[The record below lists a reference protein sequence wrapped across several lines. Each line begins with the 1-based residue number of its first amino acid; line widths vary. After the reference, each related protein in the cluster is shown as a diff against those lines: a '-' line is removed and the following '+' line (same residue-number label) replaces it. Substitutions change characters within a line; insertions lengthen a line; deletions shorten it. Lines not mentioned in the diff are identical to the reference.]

1 MTLLLAQLILSGLVL
16 GAIYA
21 LIALGYV
28 IIYKA
33 TSVVNFAQGEAV
45 MVGAYI
51 GLSVYSFMHLPVP
64 LVFAITM
71 AVAALLGVIIERVA
85 YRRLVGAPVI
95 SLIIATLAVGLILR
109 NVVRLIFGPN
119 VYPFPPLIA
128 NRPLRFAGLVTTPQN
143 LLILS
148 VSVTCMVL
156 LFLYFQFTK
165 WGKAMRAVSQN
176 GTAAVLMGISV
187 RKVFSMIWALSAAL
201 GALAGVLLA
210 PLLVVNPDMGW
221 IALKAFVVA
230 ILGGFQSLP
239 GAVLGGFAL
248 GILENLAGFYIGSAV
263 KDIVAYVVLIAIL
276 IARPT
281 GLFAERTGKRV

>member
-1 MTLLLAQLILSGLVL
+1 MALIFAQLIVSGLVL

-51 GLSVYSFMHLPVP
+51 ALSVHGLMHLPVP
-64 LVFAITM
+64 LVFGITI
-71 AVAALLGVIIERVA
+71 AVAAVLGVTIERVA
-85 YRRLVGAPVI
+85 YRRLLDAPVI

-109 NVVRLIFGPN
+109 NIVRLVFGPN
-119 VYPFPPLIA
+119 VYPFPPLMG
-128 NRPLRFAGLVTTPQN
+128 NRPLVVGGVVTTPQN
-143 LLILS
+143 LLILG
-148 VSVTCMVL
+148 VAVTCMVL
-156 LFLYFQFTK
+156 LFLYFRYTR

-176 GTAAVLMGISV
+176 RTASVLMGISV
-187 RKVFSMIWALSAAL
+187 RKVFSLIWALSAAL

-248 GILENLAGFYIGSAV
+248 GVLENLSGFYIGSAF
-263 KDIVAYVVLIAIL
+263 KDIVAYLVLIAIL
-276 IARPT
+276 IVRPT
-281 GLFAERTGKRV
+281 GLFPERTGKRV

>member
-1 MTLLLAQLILSGLVL
+1 MTVVLAQLIVSGLVL

-51 GLSVYSFMHLPVP
+51 ALSVYSFMHLPVP
-64 LVFAITM
+64 LVFAITV
-71 AVAALLGVIIERVA
+71 AIAALLGVGIERVA

-109 NVVRLIFGPN
+109 NIVRLVFGPN

-128 NRPLRFAGLVTTPQN
+128 NRPLRFGGLVTTPQN
-143 LLILS
+143 LLILG
-148 VSVTCMVL
+148 VSVACMLL
-156 LFLYFQFTK
+156 LFAYFRYTK

-187 RKVFSMIWALSAAL
+187 RKVFSMIWALSAGL

-263 KDIVAYVVLIAIL
+263 KDIVAYLVLIAIL
-276 IARPT
+276 IVRPT

>member
-143 LLILS
+143 LLILG

-156 LFLYFQFTK
+156 LFLYFRLTK

>member
-71 AVAALLGVIIERVA
+71 TVAALLGVIIERVA

-143 LLILS
+143 LLILG

-156 LFLYFQFTK
+156 LFLYFRLTK

>member
-156 LFLYFQFTK
+156 LFLYFRLTK

>member
-1 MTLLLAQLILSGLVL
+1 MSIVLAQLIVSGLVL
-16 GAIYA
+16 GGIYA

-45 MVGAYI
+45 MIGAYI
-51 GLSVYSFMHLPVP
+51 GLTVYSVLQWPVP
-64 LVFAITM
+64 LVFAITIVI
-71 AVAALLGVIIERVA
+71 AGALGIVIERVA
-85 YRRLVGAPVI
+85 YRGLLTAPVI

-109 NVVRLIFGPN
+109 NVVRIVLGPN
-119 VYPFPPLIA
+119 VYPFPPLLV
-128 NRPLRFAGLVTTPQN
+128 NRPLRFAGVVTTPQN
-143 LLILS
+143 LLILGVCLS
-148 VSVTCMVL
+148 CMLL
-156 LFLYFQFTK
+156 LFVYFRYTK

-176 GTAAVLMGISV
+176 RTASVLMGISV
-187 RKVFSMIWALSAAL
+187 KNVFSLIWGLSAGL

-248 GILENLAGFYIGSAV
+248 GILENLAGFYVGSAF
-263 KDIVAYVVLIAIL
+263 KDIVAYLVLIAIL
-276 IARPT
+276 IVRPT
-281 GLFAERTGKRV
+281 GLFPERTAKRV

>member
-1 MTLLLAQLILSGLVL
+1 MSVVFIQLIVSGLVL

-51 GLSVYSFMHLPVP
+51 AISVHSLTHLPMP
-64 LVFAITM
+64 FVFAITI
-71 AVAALLGVIIERVA
+71 ALAALLGIVIDRVA

-95 SLIIATLAVGLILR
+95 SFIIATLAVGLILR

-119 VYPFPPLIA
+119 VYPFPALIA
-128 NRPLRFAGLVTTPQN
+128 NRPLRFGWFVTTPQN
-143 LLILS
+143 LLI
-148 VSVTCMVL
+148 VGVAITCMLL
-156 LFLYFQFTK
+156 LFLYFHYTR

-176 GTAAVLMGISV
+176 PTASVLMGISV
-187 RKVFSMIWALSAAL
+187 RKVFTMIWALSAAL
-201 GALAGVLLA
+201 GALSGVLLA

-230 ILGGFQSLP
+230 ILGGFHSLP
-239 GAVLGGFAL
+239 GAVLGGFLL

-263 KDIVAYVVLIAIL
+263 KDILAYVVLIAIL
-276 IARPT
+276 IFRPT

>member
-1 MTLLLAQLILSGLVL
+1 
-16 GAIYA
+16 
-21 LIALGYV
+21 
-28 IIYKA
+28 
-33 TSVVNFAQGEAV
+33 
-45 MVGAYI
+45 
-51 GLSVYSFMHLPVP
+51 
-64 LVFAITM
+64 
-71 AVAALLGVIIERVA
+71 
-85 YRRLVGAPVI
+85 
-95 SLIIATLAVGLILR
+95 
-109 NVVRLIFGPN
+109 
-119 VYPFPPLIA
+119 
-128 NRPLRFAGLVTTPQN
+128 
-143 LLILS
+143 
-148 VSVTCMVL
+148 
-156 LFLYFQFTK
+156 
-165 WGKAMRAVSQN
+165 
-176 GTAAVLMGISV
+176 MGISV

>member
-64 LVFAITM
+64 LVFGITM

-143 LLILS
+143 LLILG

-156 LFLYFQFTK
+156 LFLYFRLTK

>member
-128 NRPLRFAGLVTTPQN
+128 NRPLRFGGLVTTPQN
-143 LLILS
+143 LLILG
-148 VSVTCMVL
+148 VSVTCMLL
-156 LFLYFQFTK
+156 LFLYFRFTK

-187 RKVFSMIWALSAAL
+187 RRVFSMIWALSAAL

>member
-1 MTLLLAQLILSGLVL
+1 MTVLLAQLILSGLVL

-64 LVFAITM
+64 LVFAIT
-71 AVAALLGVIIERVA
+71 VTLAALLGATIERVA

-109 NVVRLIFGPN
+109 NIVRLVFGPN

-128 NRPLRFAGLVTTPQN
+128 SRPLRFGGLVTTPQN
-143 LLILS
+143 LFILG
-148 VSVTCMVL
+148 VSLACMLL
-156 LFLYFQFTK
+156 LFVYFRYTK

-187 RKVFSMIWALSAAL
+187 RKVFSMIWALSAGL

-276 IARPT
+276 IVRPT